1 MTKTGARLKFEEPTW
16 DDLDPAKKY
25 AVMDTMV
32 LLMAF
37 RYSGETTRGIGDAL
51 DGRVILMVPRV
62 IREAFNLYRR
72 MGLRKDIM
80 DLEHFEEFVNEKM
93 LDRFGA
99 SVAAGPS
106 RKTQDAASK
115 THAEKKYCN
124 KDGVCLSCVDCL
136 MLRLAVE
143 NPNVDVLTEDATL
156 IRAICAE
163 CGFLGRPRTCRAL
176 NNYYN
181 RRFDVSNMIR
191 CLARGNP
198 SVHMRGVLWY
208 TEYEFDGSWRVIVS
222 ETLVPSVK
230 MERIGDTRAPCP
242 FADERGAL
250 DAILACWSAEY
261 GDYCRSHHSSEFMDT
276 CTCGR
281 YPYDENTDS

>member
-1 MTKTGARLKFEEPTW
+1 
-16 DDLDPAKKY
+16 
-25 AVMDTMV
+25 
-32 LLMAF
+32 
-37 RYSGETTRGIGDAL
+37 
-51 DGRVILMVPRV
+51 MVPCI
-62 IREAFNLYRR
+62 IREAFNVYKE
-72 MGLRKDIM
+72 MGIREDIL
-80 DLEHFEEFVNEKM
+80 DFEAFVNEKM
-93 LDRFGA
+93 WARFGA
-99 SVAAGPS
+99 LVTVGPS
-106 RKTQDAASK
+106 HKTRNAASR
-115 THAEKKYCN
+115 THKEQKYCN
-124 KDGVCLSCVDCL
+124 KEGACLSYVDCL

-143 NPNVDVLTEDATL
+143 NLNVDVLTEDATL

-176 NNYYN
+176 SNYYN
-181 RRFDVSNMIR
+181 RRFYVSNMIHW
-191 CLARGNP
+191 LARGNP
-198 SVHMRGVLWY
+198 FVNIQDVLWD

-222 ETLVPSVK
+222 ETPTLSVR
-230 MERIGDTRAPCP
+230 MEKIGDTRAPCP